1 METIGSLCD
10 KLTVVKLKQQ
20 HTNEKKRLYSLA
32 NQEKL
37 LIDEIDEYIEN
48 AFSGKIEK
56 NKLSFS
62 SNKIFKEDS
71 IRVKSI
77 EGSFGRVISELAKT
91 NCDIWHLQ
99 EKIYDFKKVPIEE
112 KDLVIEKIAI
122 LNIDRNNCI
131 DKLDKLLIKA
141 CESR

>member
-10 KLTVVKLKQQ
+10 KLTVVKLKQE
-20 HTNEKKRLYSLA
+20 HTTERKRLYSLT

-37 LIDEIDEYIEN
+37 LIKEIDEYIEN
-48 AFSGKIEK
+48 AFSGKIKK

-71 IRVKSI
+71 FRVKLI
-77 EGSFGRVISELAKT
+77 EGSFGQVISKLAET

-99 EKIYDFKKVPIEE
+99 EKIYDFKKIPIEE

-141 CESR
+141 CKSR